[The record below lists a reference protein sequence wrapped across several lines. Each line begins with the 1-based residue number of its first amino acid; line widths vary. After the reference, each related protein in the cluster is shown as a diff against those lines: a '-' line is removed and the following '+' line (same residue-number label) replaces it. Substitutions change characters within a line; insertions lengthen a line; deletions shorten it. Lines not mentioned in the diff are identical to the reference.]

1 MYICLVVRIEEV
13 NLSTYIN
20 SISIS
25 LDILL
30 PTATNNYTPLDVE
43 FNYYAIDP
51 TSTAFAVTGSYY
63 KYQQFHYFLREFL
76 LIDNMNTITIP
87 TSCKHE
93 LVDS

>member
-1 MYICLVVRIEEV
+1 MAISLVVRIEEV

-30 PTATNNYTPLDVE
+30 PTATNNYTPLDLE

-51 TSTAFAVTGSYY
+51 TASTTALTTSLTGRYY
-63 KYQQFHYFLREFL
+63 KY
-76 LIDNMNTITIP
+76 
-87 TSCKHE
+87 
-93 LVDS
+93 